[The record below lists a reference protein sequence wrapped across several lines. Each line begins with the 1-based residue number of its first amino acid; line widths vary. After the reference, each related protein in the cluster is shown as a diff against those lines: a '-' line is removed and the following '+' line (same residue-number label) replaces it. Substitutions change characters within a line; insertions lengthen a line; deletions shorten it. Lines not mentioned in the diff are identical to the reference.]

1 MAQLQKKFLAANA
14 VDDTKIRL
22 SNNANLRAR
31 NNANSADIDI
41 VKVDTSDRI
50 LFASIPQYSG
60 TPSAAN
66 DIANKAYVDAI
77 SSGIK
82 PKQAVRVATT
92 ANIVIATALNSGDSI
107 DGITLANGDR
117 VLVKN
122 QTAPAENGI
131 YVVSATPARSTD
143 FDSLTPVDEIN
154 GAWVAVQE
162 GTQAGYV
169 FVQYGVVAVLDTD
182 PINFTSYNPVGSLV
196 GGDGITIT
204 GSTIDVDLSAA
215 SGLEFNAGE
224 LQVNLEASN
233 PTLQI
238 SSTELGVKF
247 SATTSGL
254 EATAS
259 GLAVNTEAS
268 NPSLE
273 VNGSG
278 ELKVKFSTTTSGL
291 ESVASGLAVN
301 LEASNPTLEV
311 NGSGELKAKLDAA
324 GAIESGASGLI
335 VQVDASTVKINGS
348 NNLESLKDHEQT
360 IVLAGG
366 DITNQY
372 VDLSFAAFGS
382 SASLNSISLHV
393 AGGPIQVK
401 TVDYSVSLTGG
412 AGGVTRVTFLGDL
425 ATGGA
430 AELIAG
436 DTLVVQYSYL
446 T

>member
-1 MAQLQKKFLAANA
+1 MSQLQKKFLANNA
-14 VDDTKIRL
+14 VDENKIRL
-22 SNNANLRAR
+22 SNNANLKAR
-31 NNANSADIDI
+31 NAANSADVNIL
-41 VKVDTSDRI
+41 KVDTSDRI
-50 LFASIPQYSG
+50 FFASIPQYSG

-92 ANIVIATALNSGDSI
+92 ANITIATALNSGDSI
-107 DGITLANGDR
+107 DGVTLANGDR

-143 FDSLTPVDEIN
+143 FDSLTPIDEIN

-162 GTQAGYV
+162 GTQAGFV
-169 FVQYGVVAVLDTD
+169 FVQYGTVAVLDTD
-182 PINFTSYNPVGSLV
+182 PINFTSYNPVGSLI

-204 GSTIDVDLSAA
+204 GSTIDVDLSAS
-215 SGLEFNAGE
+215 SGLEFSAGE
-224 LQVNLEASN
+224 LQINLEASN

-238 SSTELGVKF
+238 SGGELGVKF

-301 LEASNPTLEV
+301 TEASNPTLEV
-311 NGSGELKAKLDAA
+311 NGSGELKVKLNAA
-324 GAIESGASGLI
+324 GAIESSANGLI
-335 VQVDASTVKINGS
+335 TQVDGVTTKINGS
-348 NNLESLKDHEQT
+348 NDLEGLKDHEQSIT
-360 IVLAGG
+360 LAGG

-372 VDLSFAAFGS
+372 VDLSFAAYGT
-382 SASLNSISLHV
+382 SASVNSVQLSV
-393 AGGPIQVK
+393 VGGLIQTK
-401 TVDYSVSLTGG
+401 TVDYTVSLTGG
-412 AGGVTRVTFLGDL
+412 AGGVTRLTFAGDL

-436 DTLVVQYSYL
+436 DTLVVYYSYL